1 MMLYKYAKLNGYS
14 LDATD
19 GLINQFADGA
29 TVASYAKTAMD
40 WAVTNGIMSGK
51 GAAGAPLNSFRL
63 DPTGIATRAEC
74 AAMLKNFQTAFG
86 G

>member
-1 MMLYKYAKLNGYS
+1 MMLYKYAKLKGYS
-14 LDATD
+14 LEATN
-19 GLINQFADGA
+19 GLIDQFADGA
-29 TVASYAKTAMD
+29 SVASYAKTAMD

-51 GAAGAPLNSFRL
+51 GAAGAPLSSFRL